1 MIVRHRRKP
10 LGEPIDL
17 FISQHFNRSDFM
29 PVSKKLGDTAT
40 LIDRLDVYC
49 EQMGYLI
56 ENGTFEK
63 EPYSSGWEHD

>member
-1 MIVRHRRKP
+1 
-10 LGEPIDL
+10 
-17 FISQHFNRSDFM
+17 M